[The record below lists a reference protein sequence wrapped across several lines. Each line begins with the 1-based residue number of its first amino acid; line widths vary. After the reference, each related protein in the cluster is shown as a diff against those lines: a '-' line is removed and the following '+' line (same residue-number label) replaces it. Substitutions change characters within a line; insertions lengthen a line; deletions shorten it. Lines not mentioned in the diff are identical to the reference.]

1 MKIQKIKN
9 YNQKL
14 LAVLESNDEIF
25 LFLIDNKNN

>member
-1 MKIQKIKN
+1 MKIQKVKN

-25 LFLIDNKNN
+25 FKFISSK